1 MFTSLLPDCL
11 FVYQFVYLLTY
22 LFVYLFTSLFTRL
35 FTLGLLNRAIGDIDR
50 ATLEGMQQNL
60 PPRQEHSLA
69 GFRDQL
75 LNTIEEISQLISPV
89 SVAAKGETEN
99 LGHSVTNMVSR
110 C

>member
-1 MFTSLLPDCL
+1 MFTCL
-11 FVYQFVYLLTY
+11 FTC
-22 LFVYLFTSLFTRL
+22 L